1 MGKTKVWAHRGASG
15 YVPEN
20 TMEAFEL
27 AVRQNADGIELDVQ
41 ISEDGRLVVMHDETI
56 DRVTNGKGAV
66 REYTVEQ
73 LKELQV
79 QTPDTKQGI
88 YRIPLLEE
96 VLDLMKKTDMRVNIE
111 LKNSIYL
118 YQQMEEKVLELVKEM
133 QMEDQVIYS
142 SFNHYSL
149 QKIRALAPD
158 ALTGLLFG
166 DGLVHPAAYAKG
178 LGVTAL
184 HPAVYHL
191 QYPDFVKE
199 CRDAGLC
206 MHVWTVNLP
215 EHMEMVKEAGAEAVI
230 TNYPDRALKICRES

>member
-1 MGKTKVWAHRGASG
+1 
-15 YVPEN
+15 
-20 TMEAFEL
+20 MEAFEL

-88 YRIPLLEE
+88 YRFPLLEE

-133 QMEDQVIYS
+133 HMEDQVIYS

>member
-133 QMEDQVIYS
+133 HMEDQ
-142 SFNHYSL
+142 L
-149 QKIRALAPD
+149 
-158 ALTGLLFG
+158 
-166 DGLVHPAAYAKG
+166 
-178 LGVTAL
+178 
-184 HPAVYHL
+184 
-191 QYPDFVKE
+191 
-199 CRDAGLC
+199 
-206 MHVWTVNLP
+206 
-215 EHMEMVKEAGAEAVI
+215 
-230 TNYPDRALKICRES
+230 

>member
-1 MGKTKVWAHRGASG
+1 
-15 YVPEN
+15 
-20 TMEAFEL
+20 
-27 AVRQNADGIELDVQ
+27 
-41 ISEDGRLVVMHDETI
+41 
-56 DRVTNGKGAV
+56 
-66 REYTVEQ
+66 
-73 LKELQV
+73 
-79 QTPDTKQGI
+79 
-88 YRIPLLEE
+88 
-96 VLDLMKKTDMRVNIE
+96 
-111 LKNSIYL
+111 
-118 YQQMEEKVLELVKEM
+118 
-133 QMEDQVIYS
+133 MEDQVIYS

-206 MHVWTVNLP
+206 MHVWTANLP